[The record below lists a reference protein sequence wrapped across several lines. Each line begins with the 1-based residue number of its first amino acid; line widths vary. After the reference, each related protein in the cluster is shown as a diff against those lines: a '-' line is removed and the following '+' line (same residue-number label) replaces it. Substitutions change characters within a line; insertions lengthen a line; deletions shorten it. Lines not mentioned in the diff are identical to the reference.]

1 MYHVH
6 AKEQGDAQ
14 PGVFHR
20 QLLHVAYLG
29 YSFQVEKASD
39 EPALNLL
46 GNIAVLGLS
55 GSDFTGD
62 GKVQLADFL
71 FYGHSLYQRIDKAVH
86 VLRGFLR
93 LHRGSAQKGACQQ
106 QACSSKKLLHDRFL
120 CNGFF

>member
-46 GNIAVLGLS
+46 GNIAVLACPVVIS
-55 GSDFTGD
+55 PVTGRFSWPIFSST
-62 GKVQLADFL
+62 VIRF
-71 FYGHSLYQRIDKAVH
+71 I
-86 VLRGFLR
+86 
-93 LHRGSAQKGACQQ
+93 SASIKR
-106 QACSSKKLLHDRFL
+106 SMS
-120 CNGFF
+120 